1 MQKTS
6 WYKRF
11 LRDKSGPLLILL
23 IVLMLFTMVISSGV
37 TKGEKPFTAIF
48 TDGFM
53 ASGNLL
59 GIFYNLVIQIVMM
72 CGIAMILI
80 GGNIDLSVGAQAMLA
95 AMIFANLIVKTML
108 PWPVCLL
115 ITLIIA
121 AGFGLINTI
130 LINLLHF
137 PAFIATIGM
146 SSVYKGLCNVMN
158 GGNNVQILS
167 TRAQGFL
174 DLGKASLFGRFPVIF
189 LFALVLVVV
198 YQFVLSRTRFGRS
211 VYMSGGNPPA
221 ARLSGLNPNKIRMI
235 LFVNNSVLAAI
246 GGLLW
251 TAQLTLASP
260 TAIAASAPDMK
271 VISGS
276 ILGGVSFM
284 GGAGHLGG
292 ALIALFL
299 LNIFNNM
306 LRVLNV
312 QDYWTTFAAGFLL
325 VVALIVDY
333 ISAERRR
340 KALLAEKNA

>member
-1 MQKTS
+1 M
-6 WYKRF
+6 
-11 LRDKSGPLLILL
+11 LI
-23 IVLMLFTMVISSGV
+23 TMVISSGV
-37 TKGEKPFTAIF
+37 LQGGKPFTAIF

-53 ASGNLL
+53 ASGNLMNV
-59 GIFYNLVIQIVMM
+59 FYKMVIQIVMM

-80 GGNIDLSVGAQAMLA
+80 GGNIDLSVGTQAMLA
-95 AMIFANLIVKTML
+95 AMIFANLIAQTSI
-108 PWPVCLL
+108 PWGAALV
-115 ITLIIA
+115 ITLLVSVV
-121 AGFGLINTI
+121 FGLINTF
-130 LINLLHF
+130 LVNALRF

-146 SSVYKGLCNVMN
+146 SSIYKGLCAVMN
-158 GGNNVQILS
+158 QGNNVQIMAS
-167 TRAQGFL
+167 RAQGYL
-174 DLGKASLFGRFPVIF
+174 DLGKTSIFDRFPIIF
-189 LFALVLVVV
+189 LFAILLVIIYQLVLS
-198 YQFVLSRTRFGRS
+198 YTRFGRS
-211 VYMSGGNPPA
+211 IYMAGGNPSA

-235 LFVNNSVLAAI
+235 LFINNSILAAI

-251 TAQLTLASP
+251 TAQLKLASP
-260 TAIAASAPDMK
+260 TAIAASAPDMR
-271 VISGS
+271 VISGA

-299 LNIFNNM
+299 LNIFDNM

-340 KALLAEKNA
+340 KALLVG